1 MNFINKITHHFNF
14 KNMELK
20 NKVLLITGVES
31 TDKKITLLSNRDKYY
46 FWITKKD
53 GGNTTAYE
61 QFQKFRFNIGTEVE
75 IAVKEEEKTF
85 TNEKGKAITF
95 MDRNIAYFA
104 MQDEHTPKQP
114 IVQKEKPNELEVR
127 VAKIEKIL
135 QDNDIFE
142 IPIV

>member
-1 MNFINKITHHFNF
+1 
-14 KNMELK
+14 MELH
-20 NKVLLITGVES
+20 NKSILITGVES

-53 GGNTTAYE
+53 GGHTTAYD
-61 QFQKFRFNIGTEVE
+61 QFQKFRFNVGTEVE

-85 TNEKGKAITF
+85 TNEKGKVITF

-114 IVQKEKPNELEVR
+114 VVPKEKPNELEAR

-135 QDNDIFE
+135 NDNGIFE
-142 IPIV
+142 IPVI